1 MRKMVSYNLYF
12 RIEMGIGLITFIAV
26 LVFGDVGFVLGSFIA
41 ALYFLK
47 RKKADERESQLFH
60 KANTG
65 TLMTVYLSMFP
76 VYFFMPSLNWLIA
89 LFCSFLFFHGLWGLL
104 MFKFG

>member
-1 MRKMVSYNLYF
+1 MRKIISFNLYF
-12 RIEMGIGLITFIAV
+12 AIEMGIGLVTFITV
-26 LVFGDVGFVLGSFIA
+26 LLFGDIGSLPFSFITI
-41 ALYFLK
+41 LYFVK
-47 RKKADERESQLFH
+47 RKKADERETQLFH

-76 VYFFMPSLNWLIA
+76 VYFFMPSFNWLIA
-89 LFCSFLFFHGLWGLL
+89 LACSFLFFHGLWGLL

>member
-1 MRKMVSYNLYF
+1 MRRIISYNRYF
-12 RIEMGIGLITFIAV
+12 AIEMGIGLITFIAV
-26 LVFGDVGFVLGSFIA
+26 LIFGDVGFVLGSFIA
-41 ALYFLK
+41 ILAFFK
-47 RKKADERESQLFH
+47 RKKADEREIQLFH
-60 KANTG
+60 KTNTG

-76 VYFFMPSLNWLIA
+76 VYFFMPSLNWLMA

>member
-1 MRKMVSYNLYF
+1 MRKIVSYDLYF
-12 RIEMGIGLITFIAV
+12 AIEMGIGLITFIAV
-26 LVFGDVGFVLGSFIA
+26 LLLGDVGFTLFSFIA

-47 RKKADERESQLFH
+47 RKKADEREIQLFH

-76 VYFFMPSLNWLIA
+76 VYFFMPSFNWLIA
-89 LFCSFLFFHGLWGLL
+89 LACSFSFFHGLWGLL
-104 MFKFG
+104 MLKFG

>member
-1 MRKMVSYNLYF
+1 MRKIISHNRYF
-12 RIEMGIGLITFIAV
+12 AVEMTIGLITFIAV
-26 LVFGDVGFVLGSFIA
+26 LIFGDVGSVFGSFIA
-41 ALYFLK
+41 VLAFFK
-47 RKKADERESQLFH
+47 RKKMDERESQLFH

-76 VYFFMPSLNWLIA
+76 VYFFMPSFNWLWA
-89 LFCSFLFFHGLWGLL
+89 LFCSFLFFHGLWGFL

>member
-1 MRKMVSYNLYF
+1 MRKIVSHDLYF
-12 RIEMGIGLITFIAV
+12 TIEMIVGLITIMAAI
-26 LVFGDVGFVLGSFIA
+26 VLGEVGWAFFSLLATLAF
-41 ALYFLK
+41 FK
-47 RKKADERESQLFH
+47 RKKADEREIQLFH

-76 VYFFMPSLNWLIA
+76 VYFFMPSLNWLMA
-89 LFCSFLFFHGLWGLL
+89 LACSFIFFHGLWGFL